1 MPTAPA
7 ATPPQL
13 PDDLA
18 EWLPG
23 PELRRRIPVSRVTTW
38 RWQSEPDFP
47 RPAVVGGLRL
57 YHYPSVCR
65 WLESRRQS
73 VDAE

>member
-1 MPTAPA
+1 MPA
-7 ATPPQL
+7 APVAPPQL

-23 PELRRRIPVSRVTTW
+23 PALRRRIVVSRVTVW
-38 RWQSEPDFP
+38 RWTSEPDFP

-57 YHYPSVCR
+57 YHYPSVVA
-65 WLESRRQS
+65 WLRAR
-73 VDAE
+73 AARGAA